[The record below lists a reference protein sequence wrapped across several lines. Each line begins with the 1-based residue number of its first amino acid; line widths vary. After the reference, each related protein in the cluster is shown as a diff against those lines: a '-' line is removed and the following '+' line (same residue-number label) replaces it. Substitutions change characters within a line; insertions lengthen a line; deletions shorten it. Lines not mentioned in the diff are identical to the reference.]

1 MPILPLPVFTQGFQ
15 RDILGHCKACL
26 RCAGKDLSLFY
37 QMNKDVL
44 NIAELSAE
52 APAAGGRGL
61 SGVLEL
67 QMTEPSQW
75 ATGQDGY
82 KPVVNGIRHVFWIT
96 IVTIHS
102 YQP

>member
-1 MPILPLPVFTQGFQ
+1 MRILPLPVFTQGFQ

-52 APAAGGRGL
+52 APAAGGRGFN
-61 SGVLEL
+61 GVLEL
-67 QMTEPSQW
+67 QMTEPSQ
-75 ATGQDGY
+75 
-82 KPVVNGIRHVFWIT
+82 
-96 IVTIHS
+96 
-102 YQP
+102 